1 MWETILVIACIILA
15 VSGAIAYIIKTRKSG
30 KSCVGCPCQG
40 ECSSRTCSKGKNE
53 KNFSKNS

>member
-15 VSGAIAYIIKTRKSG
+15 VSGAIVYIIKTRKSG

-40 ECSSRTCSKGKNE
+40 QCFSHACNKGNKE